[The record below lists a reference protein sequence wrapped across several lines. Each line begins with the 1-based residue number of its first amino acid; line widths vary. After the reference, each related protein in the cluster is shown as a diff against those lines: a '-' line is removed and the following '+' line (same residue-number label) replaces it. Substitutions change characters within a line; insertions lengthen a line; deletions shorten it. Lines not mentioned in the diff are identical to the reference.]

1 MPYKKTYLMKI
12 ARNVSLGLGILC
24 FLLNSLIY
32 LYPEEVATPP
42 IEASAK
48 INF

>member
-1 MPYKKTYLMKI
+1 MKI